1 MSGTGRLSTAGPC
14 TQLGSGMESF
24 SPEVRVRPVLL
35 VVGSRLGLAFLH
47 TDVHKANPE
56 PDLECRDGDGHSKSF
71 FFTSRRTPRLWRHG
85 DVWGWPRDVGARP
98 EQKVNFYAK
107 RTSC

>member
-1 MSGTGRLSTAGPC
+1 
-14 TQLGSGMESF
+14 MESF

-71 FFTSRRTPRLWRHG
+71 FFRGHRVCGDTETSGDGHG
-85 DVWGWPRDVGARP
+85 MLERAPN
-98 EQKVNFYAK
+98 KK
-107 RTSC
+107 